1 MNKEKLFEEYAMTY
15 KDYLYGKCSYHD
27 TCTIIEKIE
36 ATIKDEAENEKDV
49 RSIVK
54 ANEARISKIEEEAKA
69 EYNKV
74 AEPIIEE
81 LLEFLQFRGLV
92 KSLQYEKKAEELKE
106 KLQEYDKLFQIREK
120 ALMKFYVT
128 KIGSQYNDYRKMK
141 LLLRLGA
148 LDMKNI

>member
-1 MNKEKLFEEYAMTY
+1 MDKEKLFEEYADAY
-15 KDYLYGKCSYHD
+15 KDYLYGKCSSHD
-27 TCTIIEKIE
+27 TYIIIEKIE
-36 ATIKDEAENEKDV
+36 ATIKDEAKNEEDIK
-49 RSIVK
+49 SIVR

-74 AEPIIEE
+74 VEPIVEE
-81 LLEFLQFRGLV
+81 LLDFLQFRGLV
-92 KSLQYEKKAEELKE
+92 KSIQYEKEAEELKK

-120 ALMKFYVT
+120 ALMKFYCT
-128 KIGSQYNDYRKMK
+128 KIGSHYNEYRKMK